1 MKLKKKAKLIIVFI
15 VIIAL
20 CIGAF
25 FAYKEVK
32 RNIEYKKVF
41 KELSNKQY
49 GYNNLD
55 KDDLYYDE
63 EEFIYELELKDDG
76 TYNCYVYSDITKKG
90 KPRKGKWKISYYN
103 DGLYLRSNDSGLNCS
118 GTYNIIDT
126 NTLEGVSPDIKNKK
140 FYTKEGWKT
149 ESKKID
155 SIIDDCTKNPNSEQ
169 CRALFDDE
177 EEQVEEKEKIT
188 PKYKSFCIDKAEK
201 AVKNKL
207 KAPSTAKF
215 SDIVVIQANSDGCNI
230 KGKVDSQ
237 NSYGA
242 LIQNDFIYFVDSKN
256 QEYVEF
262 VN

>member
-1 MKLKKKAKLIIVFI
+1 MKLKKKTKLIIVFI

-41 KELSNKQY
+41 KELSNKVF
-49 GYNNLD
+49 YNNNPD
-55 KDDLYYDE
+55 FKDIYYDK

-76 TYNCYVYSDITKKG
+76 TYKCYVYRDITEKG
-90 KPRKGKWKISYYN
+90 EPRNGKWEISYYN
-103 DGLYLRSNDSGLNCS
+103 DGLYLRSNDSGINCS
-118 GTYNIIDT
+118 GHYDIID
-126 NTLEGVSPDIKNKK
+126 NNILEGTSPDIKNMKL
-140 FYTKEGWKT
+140 YTKEGWKT
-149 ESKKID
+149 ESNKID
-155 SIIDDCTKNPNSEQ
+155 SIIDDCTKNPDSEE
-169 CRALFDDE
+169 CKSLFAD
-177 EEQVEEKEKIT
+177 EEQVEEKDKIT

-237 NSYGA
+237 NSFGA